1 MSMVTQCPSCGTRFR
16 VTLEQLEA
24 RQGQVRCGLC
34 KTVFDGREPLVAAP
48 EPAPPT
54 ASAHEAPAFR
64 LEPVDPGAVA
74 PEPARA
80 VEADREEWDYGS
92 PPEQL
97 SFDDQIFLEEERAR
111 SRSAR
116 WWAVG
121 AVLLFFVLGGHA
133 AYVYRGELA
142 TRFPGLKPPLLRLCE
157 PLRCTVMPPQRPKL
171 LAIEAS
177 DLQFADS
184 KQPSRIQLTATL
196 RNHAGHD
203 VGYPALDL
211 VLTNKLEHTLARRI
225 FLPVEYLESGRDPAG
240 GIPANAEITVQLDLD
255 AGTLDPAGFRLN
267 LLAAP

>member
-1 MSMVTQCPSCGTRFR
+1 MVTQCPSCGTRFR
-16 VTLEQLEA
+16 VTPEQLEA

-34 KTVFDGREPLVAAP
+34 KTVFDGRQPLVAAP

-80 VEADREEWDYGS
+80 VEADLEKWDFGP

-121 AVLLFFVLGGHA
+121 TVLLSFVLGGQA
-133 AYVYRGELA
+133 VYLYRSELA
-142 TRFPGLKPPLLRLCE
+142 TRFPGLKPHLLRLCE

-225 FLPVEYLESGRDPAG
+225 FLPVEYLESGRDPAR
-240 GIPANAEITVQLDLD
+240 GIPANAEITVQMGLDT
-255 AGTLDPAGFRLN
+255 GTLDPAGFRLN